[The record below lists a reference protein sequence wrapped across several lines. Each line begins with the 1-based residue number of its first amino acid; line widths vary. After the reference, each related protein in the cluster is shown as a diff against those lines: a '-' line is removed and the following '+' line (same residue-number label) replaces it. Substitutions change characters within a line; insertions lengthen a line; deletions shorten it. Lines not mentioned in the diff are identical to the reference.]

1 MADTI
6 IRLKVESSE
15 YEQKLKRASQSL
27 LQMAENAKRTG
38 AALDLADKEEVEFVR
53 SLGKLQT
60 TATTTRGKVNELS
73 NAYVELSAHYR
84 DLDEATKKSSYGQ
97 SLMASLD
104 ELKAR
109 TQQTKNEL
117 SDINKE
123 LNDSGQSGGAFSDV
137 LSSIAG
143 KLGINIGSLSK
154 MGVALGAA
162 GAAIKVAKDAFMN
175 SETNIDSWARIV
187 ESAKGSYSLFLDTIN
202 GGNWSSFFQNFREAI
217 RTSKELADALDRMES
232 ISGNNT
238 AAVAIKKTQIQEL
251 RARKQKGDD
260 VDDEL
265 QQAVEELYNLQMEEV
280 EATKTAAMK
289 KMTNVI
295 SSKLNGINGSDKFD
309 FSAEIDA
316 FITDLITNGQDAY
329 DKQSSIY
336 DSLTQKSQ
344 KKLNAGTFNETT
356 VQDLAALNI
365 DELKSFIFSEAVTTG
380 ETSILDGLRL
390 YAEAIQKAAG
400 ITKEEVKGISY
411 VLSESKTL
419 AEKNSE
425 AIKNSLPV
433 GSISKPPIDTYSIF
447 SPDENSPSGQS
458 TNNSI
463 KGKEKEMMLSKMD
476 GAFDNPV
483 YVGPIESD
491 ANKEFYKEVTN
502 ESISAIGDLVSAM
515 GTVEKGL
522 EQMGIRLPESMSR
535 LTNVISGAIA
545 VIQGVNAGVDAV
557 KTIIDIVAMFGNG
570 GIVHAANGFAVPG
583 TSYSGDKVPA
593 LLNSGELVLNRAQQ
607 GNLAAQ
613 LSEAMPTGSS
623 SSLISGEQILIVIN
637 NHLRRIGRGEILTTK
652 S

>member
-53 SLGKLQT
+53 SLGQLQT
-60 TATTTRGKVNELS
+60 SATTTRGKVGELS
-73 NAYVELSAHYR
+73 QAFTELSVHYR
-84 DLDEATKKSSYGQ
+84 QLDDATKNSDYGKALSS
-97 SLMASLD
+97 SLD
-104 ELKAR
+104 EIKKRA
-109 TQQTKNEL
+109 QSAKQEL
-117 SDINKE
+117 GEVSSE
-123 LNDSGQSGGAFSDV
+123 LNNSGESSNVFSEV
-137 LSSIAG
+137 LGEISN
-143 KLGINIGSLSK
+143 KLGINITSLGK
-154 MGVALGAA
+154 YGVAVAAA

-175 SETNIDSWARIV
+175 SEINIDSWARIV

-202 GGNWSSFFQNFREAI
+202 GGNWSSFFQNIREAI
-217 RTSKELADALDRMES
+217 RDSKELAAALDRMES
-232 ISGNNT
+232 ISGNNS
-238 AAVAIKKTQIQEL
+238 AAVALKKTQIQEL
-251 RARKQKGDD
+251 RARKQRGDD

-265 QQAVEELYNLQMEEV
+265 QQAVGELYNMQMEEV

-344 KKLNAGTFNETT
+344 KKLNEGTFNETT
-356 VQDLAALNI
+356 VQDLAVLNI
-365 DELKSFIFSEAVTTG
+365 DELKSLIFSKAVTTG

-425 AIKNSLPV
+425 AIKNSFPVPV
-433 GSISKPPIDTYSIF
+433 GSISKPQINIDSIF
-447 SPDENSPSGQS
+447 GQS

-483 YVGPIESD
+483 YVGPTESD

-502 ESISAIGDLVSAM
+502 QSISAIGDLVSAM

-535 LTNVISGAIA
+535 LTNVISGAIT
-545 VIQGVNAGVDAV
+545 VIQGVNTGVDAV
-557 KTIIDIVAMFGNG
+557 KTIIDIVAMFANG

-583 TSYSGDKVPA
+583 MSYSGDKVPA

-623 SSLISGEQILIVIN
+623 SSLISGEQILIVMN
-637 NHLRRIGRGEILTTK
+637 NHLRRIGRGEILTTR

>member
-1 MADTI
+1 
-6 IRLKVESSE
+6 
-15 YEQKLKRASQSL
+15 
-27 LQMAENAKRTG
+27 
-38 AALDLADKEEVEFVR
+38 
-53 SLGKLQT
+53 
-60 TATTTRGKVNELS
+60 
-73 NAYVELSAHYR
+73 
-84 DLDEATKKSSYGQ
+84 
-97 SLMASLD
+97 
-104 ELKAR
+104 
-109 TQQTKNEL
+109 
-117 SDINKE
+117 
-123 LNDSGQSGGAFSDV
+123 
-137 LSSIAG
+137 
-143 KLGINIGSLSK
+143 
-154 MGVALGAA
+154 
-162 GAAIKVAKDAFMN
+162 
-175 SETNIDSWARIV
+175 
-187 ESAKGSYSLFLDTIN
+187 
-202 GGNWSSFFQNFREAI
+202 
-217 RTSKELADALDRMES
+217 MES

-265 QQAVEELYNLQMEEV
+265 QDAVEELYNLQMEEV
-280 EATKTAAMK
+280 EAIKTAAMK

-502 ESISAIGDLVSAM
+502 QSISAIGDLVSAM

-535 LTNVISGAIA
+535 LINVISGAIA

-557 KTIIDIVAMFGNG
+557 KTVIDIVAMFANG

-583 TSYSGDKVPA
+583 MSYSGDKVPA

-623 SSLISGEQILIVIN
+623 SSQISGEQILIVVN
-637 NHLRRIGRGEILTTK
+637 NYLRRTGRGEILTTK